1 MTEEKKT
8 SRTRRKPRKIA
19 PDSPRPSGRRKPSA
33 SPVLTEML
41 GKLSAWTP
49 DSDEQV
55 LEVANRLGQAAR
67 EEIDR
72 RTVRDS
78 RKFSLKM
85 ANDLVGRVLST
96 YNGIGT
102 DYEYVAAVERDPGA
116 EDTVIFRLLYFTRF
130 NRVGDWGMYRLNR
143 SVHLEDIQF
152 FPTKRTLVISG
163 REKRISGKEGREV
176 IAETIST
183 LFGAIPKTLKE
194 QILDVDK

>member
-1 MTEEKKT
+1 M
-8 SRTRRKPRKIA
+8 
-19 PDSPRPSGRRKPSA
+19 
-33 SPVLTEML
+33 
-41 GKLSAWTP
+41 
-49 DSDEQV
+49 
-55 LEVANRLGQAAR
+55 
-67 EEIDR
+67 
-72 RTVRDS
+72 RDS

-102 DYEYVAAVERDPGA
+102 DYEYVAAVEADPGA

-143 SVHLEDIQF
+143 SVHLGDIQF
-152 FPTKRTLVISG
+152 FPAKRTLVISG

-183 LFGAIPKTLKE
+183 LFGAIPQTLKE
-194 QILDVDK
+194 QILDVGK